1 MATNSSTDGDE
12 SGRAG
17 VRANAKWYAVSY
29 PMFWLVA
36 VFLVP
41 LAMLVVFSFY
51 VNIPGGSYRPG
62 FTLENY
68 ARFLSVSFSAG
79 WPPIEGN
86 LYLSQTWLTIELAL
100 VTAFASLALGYP
112 IAYYLARMNRPWLRS
127 LLLITII
134 SSLWVTYVIRAYAWQ
149 VILASGG
156 ILSSTGVRLGLLAE
170 PQSFYPGYWGLVIGM
185 VYVFLPFMIL
195 TLYSSIRNIDG
206 ELLEASKNLGAGP
219 VKTFRRVTLPLS
231 KNGIVSGL
239 ALVFILALGAYVMPR
254 LLGSSAERTLPVLI
268 EAQIMSEQNYPFGAA
283 MSIGLVLVVL
293 AFLWVMVRF
302 TNMTTA
308 SLGGSEVAEPDGG
321 RPDSAAY
328 KSASGVG
335 SSFRNG
341 VGSLASAIG
350 VTRVAASAGN
360 GIESVILRIDAR
372 TRERILWVGSRVYVA
387 AAMTFIAAPLL
398 IIIAVSFTPEQF
410 LTFPPGGFSTQ
421 WYVEFFTD
429 SSWVIALINSL
440 GIAGAAALLS
450 TTIGGTLAFAL
461 DRYGYRWG
469 TIFGTFGILPILVPP
484 VIVGVA
490 FLVFFLE
497 LGVAGSRTSIIV
509 AHGIFYA
516 PFPFI
521 LISQGLDELDRTY
534 EEAAMN
540 LGASPLG
547 TIRTI
552 TLPLLQ
558 ANVVSGAL
566 FAFILSLNEY
576 IIAWLLSLFLVDTIP
591 IQIFNSLRYGYSP
604 TIAAASVVFIALT
617 VVVMVAIDRLSGGIW
632 E

>member
-1 MATNSSTDGDE
+1 MGAKSSAADD
-12 SGRAG
+12 GRAG
-17 VRANAKWYAVSY
+17 VRANAKWYAISY
-29 PMFWLVA
+29 PLFWLVA

-41 LAMLVVFSFY
+41 LTMLVVFSFY
-51 VNIPGGSYRPG
+51 VNIPGGSYRAG

-68 ARFLSVSFSAG
+68 ARFLDVSLTAG
-79 WPPIEGN
+79 WPPIETN
-86 LYLSQTWLTIELAL
+86 LYLRQTWLTVEISL
-100 VTAFASLALGYP
+100 VTAFASLVLGYP
-112 IAYYLARMNRPWLRS
+112 IAYYLARMRRPWLRS

-156 ILSSTGVRLGLLAE
+156 VLSSTAVRLGIIAE
-170 PQSFYPGYWGLVIGM
+170 PQSFYPGYWGLVVGM

-195 TLYSSIRNIDG
+195 TLYSSIRNIDD

-219 VKTFRRVTLPLS
+219 STTFRRVTLPLS
-231 KNGIVSGL
+231 KNGILSGL

-268 EAQIMSEQNYPFGAA
+268 EAQIMGEQNYPFGAA
-283 MSIGLVLVVL
+283 MSIGLIVVVL

-302 TNMTTA
+302 TNLTTA

-321 RPDSAAY
+321 RTS
-328 KSASGVG
+328 
-335 SSFRNG
+335 
-341 VGSLASAIG
+341 
-350 VTRVAASAGN
+350 VAASPSRSGIGSRVQAGLGRLASTIGVIRVVA
-360 GIESVILRIDAR
+360 GIARRTDAVITRVDAR
-372 TRERILWVGSRVYVA
+372 TRERIIALVNRITVA
-387 AAMTFIAAPLL
+387 AIVTFIAAPLA

-410 LTFPPGGFSTQ
+410 LTFPPGGFSLQ

-429 SSWVIALINSL
+429 ASWLIALLSSL

-469 TIFGTFGILPILVPP
+469 TIFGTFGVLPILVPP

-497 LGVAGSRTSIIV
+497 VGLAGSRLGIIV

-521 LISQGLDELDRTY
+521 LIAQGLDEIDRTY

-540 LGASPLG
+540 LGASPMRTL
-547 TIRTI
+547 RTI
-552 TLPLLQ
+552 TFPLLR

-617 VVVMVAIDRLSGGIW
+617 VVVMVAIDRMSGGIW

>member
-1 MATNSSTDGDE
+1 MATESSTDNDD

-17 VRANAKWYAVSY
+17 LRANAKWYALSY
-29 PMFWLVA
+29 PLFWLVA

-41 LAMLVVFSFY
+41 LGLLVVFSFY

-68 ARFLSVSFSAG
+68 ARFLDISLSAG
-79 WPPIEGN
+79 WQPIETN
-86 LYLSQTWLTIELAL
+86 LYLRQTWLTIEISL
-100 VTAFASLALGYP
+100 VTAIFSLLLGYP
-112 IAYYLARMNRPWLRS
+112 IAYYLARMERPWLRS

-156 ILSSTGVRLGLLAE
+156 ILSSVGVRLGLLAE
-170 PQSFYPGYWGLVIGM
+170 PQSFYPGYWGLVVGM

-219 VKTFRRVTLPLS
+219 TTTFRRVTLPLS
-231 KNGIVSGL
+231 RNGIVSGL

-268 EAQIMSEQNYPFGAA
+268 EAQIMGEQNYPFGAA
-283 MSIGLVLVVL
+283 MSIGLIIVVL
-293 AFLWVMVRF
+293 AFLWVIIKL
-302 TNMTTA
+302 TNVTA
-308 SLGGSEVAEPDGG
+308 SSLGGSEVAEPDGG
-321 RPDSAAY
+321 RPDSTAY
-328 KSASGVG
+328 KGSTVG
-335 SSFRNG
+335 SSLRSG
-341 VGSLASAIG
+341 LASVSSSVGLSRTVSIVWQQTESL
-350 VTRVAASAGN
+350 VTRV
-360 GIESVILRIDAR
+360 DAR
-372 TRERILWVGSRVYVA
+372 TRERVIWTASRLYVA
-387 AAMTFIAAPLL
+387 ATMTFIAAPLG
-398 IIIAVSFTPEQF
+398 IIIAVSVTPEQF
-410 LTFPPGGFSTQ
+410 LTFPPGGFSMQ

-429 SSWVIALINSL
+429 ASWVVALLNSL

-469 TIFGTFGILPILVPP
+469 TIFGTFGVLPILVPP

-497 LGVAGSRTSIIV
+497 LGLAGSRTSIIV

-521 LISQGLDELDRTY
+521 LISQGLDELNRTY

-540 LGASPLG
+540 LGASPIQ

-552 TLPLLQ
+552 TFPLLQ

-617 VVVMVAIDRLSGGIW
+617 VVVMVAIDRMSGGIW